1 MPTYV
6 DPAGLK
12 SISASGGNGAGGDG
26 KRHRYT
32 LSVTGAADCP
42 SCKQPAYVYGEA
54 GLRYCQACA
63 YEPPESAARPVP
75 PPDDNHDADPPDSKP
90 ALYEVVQNRP
100 HRDDVVGSAAA
111 IGNDAL
117 AAAQA
122 LHERI
127 VRTEGKLVEAR
138 AELSRLVEMARTAG
152 LPIPGDLEQAAPRR
166 ASAWKRHEQV
176 VSCPDC
182 GRICGSPAGLS
193 IHRKT
198 KHNHIKDAT

>member
-1 MPTYV
+1 MPIRYTDV
-6 DPAGLK
+6 EA
-12 SISASGGNGAGGDG
+12 INTAANDG
-26 KRHRYT
+26 KCR
-32 LSVTGAADCP
+32 LVSNDLAECP
-42 SCKQPAYVYGEA
+42 SCRSRDYVTSID

-63 YEPPESAARPVP
+63 YEDPTSAALPAA
-75 PPDDNHDADPPDSKP
+75 PPDERPDPDEVQARDARAAQRLTPKP
-90 ALYEVVQNRP
+90 TTAGQPRSNDAGP
-100 HRDDVVGSAAA
+100 AAA

-193 IHRKT
+193 IHRRA